1 MEPTAMAGWDGF
13 AERRSGVPSGDGGGE
28 DALVIRTLETLL
40 ATALVEEA
48 SDIHLEPGE
57 SEARI
62 RYRLDG
68 ILHETQRLSL
78 DLHLRVVSRLKILAR
93 LDIAEKR
100 LPQDGHFK
108 HSRAGGPQVDLRL
121 STLPTLHGEK
131 VVLRILD
138 SAAALRRD
146 LEDLGYEP
154 GQMTALLE
162 AIERPYGMILV
173 TGPTGSGKTLSLYA
187 CLRRLNRQGANICTV
202 EDPVEIHL
210 EGVNQVNV
218 HERAGLD
225 FATALRAFLRQDPD
239 IMMVG
244 EVRDAETADIAVKA
258 AQTGHLVLSTLH
270 TNDAPATLE
279 RLVRMGVAGYNL
291 ASSVLLIT
299 AQRLVRKLC
308 LHCRQSVLH
317 DAAVLRA
324 AGLTEVGSAG
334 ADWVAGA
341 QAYVATG
348 CPQCRGTGYR
358 GRTGIFQ
365 VMPISPAIRV
375 LILAGASAAEV
386 AAQSARE
393 GYLTLRQAGLLK
405 VLRGVT
411 SLHEVMA
418 VTND

>member
-1 MEPTAMAGWDGF
+1 MTPDFRVGWEGF
-13 AERRSGVPSGDGGGE
+13 PEAQSVVDEAAS
-28 DALVIRTLETLL
+28 DALVLRTVDALL
-40 ATALVEEA
+40 MDALSEEA
-48 SDIHLEPGE
+48 SDIHIEPGE
-57 SEARI
+57 LAARV

-68 ILHETQRLSL
+68 VLHEVQPLTV

-93 LDIAEKR
+93 LDIAER
-100 LPQDGHFK
+100 RVPQDGHFK
-108 HSRAGGPQVDLRL
+108 YQYRDGHVDLRL

-131 VVLRILD
+131 AVLRILD
-138 SAAALRRD
+138 SAAALRRE

-154 GQMTALLE
+154 TQMTIVQE
-162 AIERPYGMILV
+162 AIARPYGMILV

-187 CLRRLNRQGANICTV
+187 CLRRLNGQGANICTV
-202 EDPVEIHL
+202 EDPVEIQL
-210 EGVNQVNV
+210 AGVNQVNV

-291 ASSVLLIT
+291 ASSVLLVT
-299 AQRLVRKLC
+299 AQRLVRRLC
-308 LHCRQSVLH
+308 VHCREPLPEAQES
-317 DAAVLRA
+317 LRY
-324 AGLTEVGSAG
+324 AGLLDTDKDADRG
-334 ADWVAGA
+334 AVVTAFT
-341 QAYVATG
+341 ATG

-365 VMPISPAIRV
+365 VMPISTAIRD
-375 LILAGASAAEV
+375 LIVAGATTTEI

-393 GYLTLRQAGLLK
+393 GHLNLRQAGLLK
-405 VLRGVT
+405 VARGET
-411 SLHEVMA
+411 SLAEVMA

>member
-1 MEPTAMAGWDGF
+1 MAGWDGF
-13 AERRSGVPSGDGGGE
+13 AEHPERRIGPAPGAAPGDGGGE
-28 DALVIRTLETLL
+28 DAIVIRTLETLL
-40 ATALVEEA
+40 TTALAEEA
-48 SDIHLEPGE
+48 SDIHIEPGE
-57 SEARI
+57 NEARI

-68 ILHETQRLSL
+68 ILHEAQRLSL
-78 DLHLRVVSRLKILAR
+78 DLHLRMVSRLKILAR

-100 LPQDGHFK
+100 VPQDGHFK
-108 HSRAGGPQVDLRL
+108 HGRPGGQHVDLRL

-154 GQMTALLE
+154 GQMTALLA
-162 AIERPYGMILV
+162 AIERPYGMILM

-187 CLRRLNRQGANICTV
+187 CLRRLNRQGINICTV
-202 EDPVEIHL
+202 EDPVEILL

-279 RLVRMGVAGYNL
+279 RLMRMGVAGYNL

-308 LHCRQSVLH
+308 LHCRQPVQLETE
-317 DAAVLRA
+317 VLRA
-324 AGLTEVGSAG
+324 AGLAEDWDGEVMTYA
-334 ADWVAGA
+334 
-341 QAYVATG
+341 ATG
-348 CPQCRGTGYR
+348 CPHCRGTGYR

-365 VMPISPAIRV
+365 VMPISPPIRA
-375 LILAGASAAEV
+375 LILAGASTAEV
-386 AAQSARE
+386 GAQSLRE
-393 GYLTLRQAGLLK
+393 GHLTLRQAGLLK
-405 VLRGVT
+405 VLRGIT
-411 SLHEVMA
+411 SLAEVLA

>member
-1 MEPTAMAGWDGF
+1 MAGWEGF
-13 AERRSGVPSGDGGGE
+13 ADRHGSLPPGGGGRGDDGDDE
-28 DALVIRTLETLL
+28 DALVIRTLEALL
-40 ATALVEEA
+40 ASALAEEA
-48 SDIHLEPGE
+48 SDIHIEPGE
-57 SEARI
+57 TEARV
-62 RYRLDG
+62 RCRLDG
-68 ILHETQRLSL
+68 VLHETQRLNL

-100 LPQDGHFK
+100 VPQDGHIK
-108 HSRAGGPQVDLRL
+108 HGRGEGQPVDLRL

-138 SAAALRRD
+138 SATALRRD
-146 LEDLGYEP
+146 LDDLGYEQ
-154 GQMTALLE
+154 GQMAALLE

-187 CLRRLNRQGANICTV
+187 CLRRLNGQGANICTV

-210 EGVNQVNV
+210 EGANQVNV

-258 AQTGHLVLSTLH
+258 AQTGQLVLSTLH

-279 RLVRMGVAGYNL
+279 RLLRMGVAGYNL

-308 LHCRQSVLH
+308 LHCRQPVLH
-317 DAAVLRA
+317 DA

-375 LILAGASAAEV
+375 LILAGASTAEV

-411 SLHEVMA
+411 SLTEVMA
-418 VTND
+418 ATND

>member
-1 MEPTAMAGWDGF
+1 MAGWDEF
-13 AERRSGVPSGDGGGE
+13 AERRSGQTPGDGGGE

-40 ATALVEEA
+40 ASALAEEA
-48 SDIHLEPGE
+48 SDVHIEPGE
-57 SEARI
+57 IEARV

-68 ILHETQRLSL
+68 VLHETQRLSL

-100 LPQDGHFK
+100 VPQDGHFK
-108 HSRAGGPQVDLRL
+108 HGGAGGQHVDLRL

-154 GQMTALLE
+154 GQMTALME

-225 FATALRAFLRQDPD
+225 FATVLRAFLRQDPD

-279 RLVRMGVAGYNL
+279 RLMRMGVAGYNL

-308 LHCRQSVLH
+308 LHCRQPVPLEME
-317 DAAVLRA
+317 VVRA
-324 AGLTEVGSAG
+324 AGLTEADLVGTDG
-334 ADWVAGA
+334 LAGA
-341 QAYVATG
+341 QVYVATG
-348 CPQCRGTGYR
+348 CPHCRGTGYR

-365 VMPISPAIRV
+365 VMPISPAIRG
-375 LILAGASAAEV
+375 LILAGASTAEV
-386 AAQSARE
+386 GAQSLRE
-393 GYLTLRQAGLLK
+393 GHLTLRQAGLLK

-411 SLHEVMA
+411 SLAEVMA

>member
-1 MEPTAMAGWDGF
+1 MAGWDGF
-13 AERRSGVPSGDGGGE
+13 AERRSGFASGDDGDE
-28 DALVIRTLETLL
+28 DALVIRTLESLL
-40 ATALVEEA
+40 AMALAEEA
-48 SDIHLEPGE
+48 SDIHIEPGE
-57 SEARI
+57 VEARI

-100 LPQDGHFK
+100 VPQDGHFK
-108 HSRAGGPQVDLRL
+108 QVRIDGPPVDLRL

-131 VVLRILD
+131 AVLRILD

-146 LEDLGYEP
+146 LEDLGYEND
-154 GQMTALLE
+154 QMLALQA

-308 LHCRQSVLH
+308 LHCRQPIQH
-317 DAAVLRA
+317 DAEALRM
-324 AGLTEVGSAG
+324 AGLTDALAG
-334 ADWVAGA
+334 ENQGAGA
-341 QAYVATG
+341 QTYAATG
-348 CPQCRGTGYR
+348 CPHCRGTGYR

-365 VMPISPAIRV
+365 VMPITPAIRG
-375 LILAGASAAEV
+375 LILTGAITAEV
-386 AAQSARE
+386 GAQSVRE
-393 GYLTLRQAGLLK
+393 GHLTLRQAGLLK

-411 SLHEVMA
+411 SLQEVMA

>member
-1 MEPTAMAGWDGF
+1 MAGWDGF
-13 AERRSGVPSGDGGGE
+13 AGHRSGLSSGDDGTE

-40 ATALVEEA
+40 ATALAEEA
-48 SDIHLEPGE
+48 SDIHIEPGE
-57 SEARI
+57 VEARI

-100 LPQDGHFK
+100 VPQDGHFK
-108 HSRAGGPQVDLRL
+108 QTRANGSPVDLRL

-146 LEDLGYEP
+146 LEDLGYESE
-154 GQMTALLE
+154 QMLALQA

-187 CLRRLNRQGANICTV
+187 CLRRLNRQGSNICTV

-225 FATALRAFLRQDPD
+225 FAVALRAFLRQDPD

-308 LHCRQSVLH
+308 LHCRQPIQH
-317 DAAVLRA
+317 DAEILRG
-324 AGLTEVGSAG
+324 AGLTEAG
-334 ADWVAGA
+334 LAGLTLGDGA
-341 QAYVATG
+341 QTYAATG
-348 CPQCRGTGYR
+348 CSQCRGTGYR

-365 VMPISPAIRV
+365 VMPITASIRE
-375 LILAGASAAEV
+375 LILVGAATVEIS
-386 AAQSARE
+386 AQSVRE
-393 GYLTLRQAGLLK
+393 GHLTLRQAGLLK

>member
-1 MEPTAMAGWDGF
+1 MIAGWDGF
-13 AERRSGVPSGDGGGE
+13 AERRSGLLSGDDGDE

-40 ATALVEEA
+40 ATALAEEA
-48 SDIHLEPGE
+48 SDIHIEPGE
-57 SEARI
+57 IEARI

-78 DLHLRVVSRLKILAR
+78 DLHLRMVSRLKILAR

-100 LPQDGHFK
+100 VPQDGHFK
-108 HSRAGGPQVDLRL
+108 QARAGGPPVDLRL

-131 VVLRILD
+131 AVLRILD

-146 LEDLGYEP
+146 LEDLGYESE
-154 GQMTALLE
+154 QMLALQE

-210 EGVNQVNV
+210 EGANQVNV
-218 HERAGLD
+218 HERAGLN

-308 LHCRQSVLH
+308 LHCRQPIQH
-317 DAAVLRA
+317 DAEIFRM
-324 AGLTEVGSAG
+324 AGLAEEWLAG
-334 ADWVAGA
+334 ANLVVGA
-341 QAYVATG
+341 QAYAATG
-348 CPQCRGTGYR
+348 CPKCRGTGYR

-365 VMPISPAIRV
+365 VMPITPPIRE
-375 LILAGASAAEV
+375 LILVGATTAEV
-386 AAQSARE
+386 GAQSVRE